1 MRRLWFAAV
10 ALGQVLSACARRP
23 SVWVFSAPW
32 DPRSDQALANGVAW
46 RATIVSGWIALDTLG
61 GVPSS
66 LYRDALL
73 ADSAGRPPRFA
84 LVTSYRGD
92 RFHPEAVRA
101 LGRDSLARR
110 RAAAVLE
117 QILRDGAYGGVVLDF
132 EALAPADTGDLARV
146 VEALGAAARRGGAR
160 TVAIAVPALD
170 TAAYPARILLQYT
183 DRLLVMLYDL
193 HWSGSAPGP
202 VAARDWARQALR
214 TWVDAASPARVVAAF
229 PTYGYHWRPGAP
241 TDVIGWGDAQRLAR
255 ESGQSLV
262 RDSASGALRLH
273 LGERGEAWIA
283 DGLLAAGMTADA
295 RALGVRTVALWRL
308 GLEDPALWTAL
319 GFR

>member
-1 MRRLWFAAV
+1 MRRLWLAV
-10 ALGQVLSACARRP
+10 AALGLVLSACARRP

-61 GVPSS
+61 GVPNS

-73 ADSAGRPPRFA
+73 ADTTGRPSRFA

-92 RFHPEAVRA
+92 RFHPEAIRA
-101 LGRDSLARR
+101 LGRDTLARH

-117 QILRDGAYGGVVLDF
+117 QLLRDGAYAGVVLDF
-132 EALAPADTGDLARV
+132 EALAPADTADLALV

-170 TAAYPARILLQYT
+170 TAAYPARILLRHV

-202 VAARDWARQALR
+202 VVARDWARQALR
-214 TWVDAASPARVVAAF
+214 TWVDAASPARVVAAL
-229 PTYGYHWRPGAP
+229 PTYGYHWRPSLP
-241 TDVIGWGDAQRLAR
+241 TDVIGWADAQRLAR
-255 ESGQSLV
+255 ETGQSLV
-262 RDSASGALRLH
+262 RDSASGALRLR
-273 LGERGEAWIA
+273 LGERGEAWLA
-283 DGLLAAGMTADA
+283 DGPLAAGMTADA

-319 GFR
+319 GLR